1 MLILL
6 NIQKRVDKCGSVW
19 YNVVTKA
26 KEVHTMN
33 FYYYDYNITCEEIYY
48 SEAHEEELKEELERW
63 FEEHPEERL

>member
-26 KEVHTMN
+26 KEVTTMN
-33 FYYYDYNITCEEIYY
+33 FYYDVTCEELYY
-48 SEAHEEELKEELERW
+48 TEAHEEELMEELERW

>member
-6 NIQKRVDKCGSVW
+6 NIQKRVDKWYCVW

-26 KEVHTMN
+26 KEVTTMN

>member
-1 MLILL
+1 
-6 NIQKRVDKCGSVW
+6 
-19 YNVVTKA
+19 
-26 KEVHTMN
+26 MN